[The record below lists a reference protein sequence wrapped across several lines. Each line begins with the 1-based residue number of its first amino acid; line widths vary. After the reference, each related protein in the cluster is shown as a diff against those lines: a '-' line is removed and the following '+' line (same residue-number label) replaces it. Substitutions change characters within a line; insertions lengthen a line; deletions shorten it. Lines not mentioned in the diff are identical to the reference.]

1 MIMGLIGWVV
11 IGLLIGFVVSKTLD
25 LHADD
30 PRLGIGVAVA
40 AAIVAATVYTIISG
54 AGVSAWNLW
63 SMFWAAIGASV
74 AVAVWHGVRSRYVSH
89 APFTRRSSY

>member
-25 LHADD
+25 LRGDD
-30 PRLGIGVAVA
+30 PRLGIAIATAG
-40 AAIVAATVYTIISG
+40 AIVAATLYTVISG
-54 AGVSAWNLW
+54 AGVSALNLW
-63 SMFWAAIGASV
+63 SMFWAAIGAGS
-74 AVAVWHGVRSRYVSH
+74 ALAVWHGVRSRYVSH